1 VPTASSKIAQR
12 IISPRGLKLNNI
24 MKYQITITKT
34 SEVDEHM
41 ALCYM
46 KMGINKPYKE
56 PTRVFYADNI
66 TPDQAI
72 ELLQHL
78 YDLTNGKS

>member
-1 VPTASSKIAQR
+1 
-12 IISPRGLKLNNI
+12 

-34 SEVDEHM
+34 SEQDKTIDLMHM
-41 ALCYM
+41 Q
-46 KMGINKPYKE
+46 MGIKNY
-56 PTRVFYADNI
+56 PTQPTKIFYADNI

-78 YDLTNGKS
+78 YDLTNGK